1 MLDSLLVI
9 GAVLGGLSAPVPAV
23 GQPDPRLVLRA
34 VRSYVPEQRRTE
46 VNAIVEVPYILMEP
60 TTEGERGSLSYSVAV
75 RVTDATGLTLLRNS
89 WQNHA
94 VAEVRRPGASAVDM
108 VHFSLAP
115 GRYSLEVVVE
125 DSVSGRRASSTLDL
139 EGFATEPAASDL
151 LLSPRI
157 RPATPEDSV
166 PQPAE
171 LRWGK
176 MLVTAAARLQLTPLR
191 STAFYL
197 LEAYSPAE
205 VQGTL
210 DIRVVDST
218 GKAILTTAPTKV
230 HVPAGGG
237 VLKGQLDLT
246 GLPAGGFV
254 MVASLALGSKTVERS
269 AVFTMAGLQETL
281 AKDVTR
287 RDSARTTD
295 EGYFAEMNSA
305 QLDTAAAPLG
315 TIASGSELS
324 AYKGLTVAA
333 KRRFLAQFWDK
344 RDPTPGTSANE
355 AREKFYQAI
364 TFANEH
370 YREGGNRS
378 RAGWRSDRGRVY
390 LRNGA
395 PEEVLQRE
403 QQAQAPPYE
412 VWRYRQGKDRWYIFV
427 DRSRGVG
434 LYQLVHSN
442 DLMESGLPNWREILT
457 PEALQDAGRFLA
469 IDFFDRGR
477 QE

>member
-9 GAVLGGLSAPVPAV
+9 GAVLGGPVPPPASV

-60 TTEGERGSLSYSVAV
+60 TGEGDRGSLSYRVAV
-75 RVTDATGLTLLRNS
+75 KVRDTTGLTLLQNS

-94 VAEVRRPGASAVDM
+94 TAAARRPDASAVDM

-115 GRYSLEVVVE
+115 GRYSLEVTVE
-125 DSVSGRRASSTLDL
+125 DSVSGRQASSTVDL

-151 LLSPRI
+151 LLSPKI

-197 LEAYSPAE
+197 LEAYSPTEA
-205 VQGTL
+205 QGTL
-210 DIRVVDST
+210 DLRVVDSA
-218 GKAILTTAPTKV
+218 GKAILKTTPTKV
-230 HVPAGGG
+230 YVPAGGG

-246 GLPAGGFV
+246 GLPAGAFV
-254 MVASLALGSKTVERS
+254 MVAALTLGSNTVERT
-269 AVFTMAGLQETL
+269 AAFTMAGLQETL
-281 AKDVTR
+281 SKDVGR

-295 EGYFAEMNSA
+295 EGYFDAMNSA
-305 QLDTAAAPLG
+305 ELDSAQAPLAV
-315 TIASGSELS
+315 IATGRELS
-324 AYKGLTVAA
+324 AYKGLTVSA
-333 KRRFLAQFWDK
+333 KRRFMTQFWAE
-344 RDPTPGTSANE
+344 RDPTPSTPVNE
-355 AREKFYQAI
+355 ARQQFYQYIA
-364 TFANEH
+364 FANEH
-370 YREGGNRS
+370 YREGGGRS
-378 RAGWRSDRGRVY
+378 RPGWMSDRGRVY

-395 PEEVLQRE
+395 PDEVLQRE

-412 VWRYRQGKDRWYIFV
+412 VWRYRTGKDRWYIFA

-434 LYQLVHSN
+434 LFTLIHSN
-442 DLMESGLPNWREILT
+442 DLKETGLPNWREILT
-457 PEALQDAGRFLA
+457 PEAVQDIGRFLA
-469 IDFFDRGR
+469 IDFFDRR
-477 QE
+477 REE